1 MKTIR
6 AILGF
11 MIAPLAGVAVILAK
25 FGSGAHG
32 ASRISEFISAVFDT
46 APIIYPITLV
56 LGVPIYV
63 LFRLMNW
70 VSLWQSLLAGVILGP
85 LSFMIFNLVL
95 KFGPLFLWSDV
106 PFICTLGVATTGA
119 FWVIVFWKTERANQR
134 IEAIGDPGSPQPH
147 A

>member
-1 MKTIR
+1 
-6 AILGF
+6 
-11 MIAPLAGVAVILAK
+11 MIAPLAGMIVILAK
-25 FGSGAHG
+25 FGSWTH
-32 ASRISEFISAVFDT
+32 STSTSPITEFVNAVFDT

-56 LGVPIYV
+56 LGLPIYV
-63 LFRLMNW
+63 LFRIMNW

-85 LSFMIFNLVL
+85 LSFVIFNLAL
-95 KFGPLFLWSDV
+95 GSGPLFLWSDV